1 MNNSQQ
7 QILNAVRERAGAKAT
22 KQSSSKANNNA
33 NNNRSTAKASSV
45 TRADVDKAIS
55 DGNTQKAVQDRRQE
69 NQNDFLGSVGGA
81 LGEAARGINSA
92 YKGAVNT
99 AGGALDS
106 AFDETLAKAL
116 DAAGVKDA
124 DKWMDA
130 EDVGNLV
137 DAGVQ
142 IGTMFLP
149 GGLPAKLAAGAVAAA
164 SNGGEFANALQGVNA
179 YGDKL
184 TDTQRLAAAGSGLLG
199 TGLALTGAGKI
210 GAGVGRDV
218 TGGKGVNALLSA
230 NEGAAQRAGL
240 SGVPDAV
247 AAKAKDAVDAI
258 GDIPSNIKNA
268 ASNLG
273 NSAKAGK
280 GVSGDQGARFAQLEA
295 NEADRMAKLA
305 GEGRKILPENLGAA
319 VRDLR
324 GTQTNE
330 DILKALADGKNLDL
344 ETIALAQE
352 RGILDTQALNK
363 AAEAVK
369 GTVEKHGKAN
379 LGDLIDAG
387 KANLDDLIDAGISKD
402 FKDVFQAVK
411 KGEEVTGNGAKL
423 LAENGKQAGDKVK
436 GLGKFGAGYL
446 GGLTNAILAYAGN
459 GGNFND
465 LDFGQL
471 AGQQT
476 LISALNRGGA
486 GVGSRAAMKG
496 LNRALPNNNY
506 GFAQN
511 AGITNPYASRLAALK
526 STQLGSNMTKDEY
539 GSDVLLGAD
548 LQPDNDDDRDY

>member
-1 MNNSQQ
+1 MSNSQQ

-22 KQSSSKANNNA
+22 KQSSSKANSNA
-33 NNNRSTAKASSV
+33 NNERSTAKASSV
-45 TRADVDKAIS
+45 SRADVDKAIS
-55 DGNTQKAVQDRRQE
+55 EGNTQKAVQDRREE

-116 DAAGVKDA
+116 DAVGVKDA

-130 EDVGNLV
+130 EDAGNLV

-184 TDTQRLAAAGSGLLG
+184 TDAQRLAAAGSGLLG
-199 TGLALTGAGKI
+199 TGLALTGAGKV
-210 GAGVGRDV
+210 GAGVGREV
-218 TGGKGVNALLSA
+218 TGGKGVNALLAA
-230 NEGAAQRAGL
+230 NEEAAQRAGL
-240 SGVPDAV
+240 KNVPKAV
-247 AAKAKDAVDAI
+247 TDKAKDVIDDI
-258 GDIPSNIKNA
+258 QDIPGNLKNA
-268 ASNLG
+268 ANNFK
-273 NSAKAGK
+273 NSSRTGQGLAN
-280 GVSGDQGARFAQLEA
+280 DQGARFAQLEA
-295 NEADRMAKLA
+295 NEADRMSKLA
-305 GEGRKILPENLGAA
+305 GKGRKILPKNMGAA

-352 RGILDTQALNK
+352 RGILDTKALNK
-363 AAEAVK
+363 AAEAIE
-369 GTVEKHGKAN
+369 EKLKKGKADI
-379 LGDLIDAG
+379 GELID
-387 KANLDDLIDAGISKD
+387 KGISKD
-402 FKDVFQAVK
+402 FQDVFQSVK
-411 KGEEVTGNGAKL
+411 KGEEITGDGAKL
-423 LAENGKQAGDKVK
+423 LAENGKQAGDRIK

-446 GGLTNAILAYAGN
+446 GGLTNSLLAYAGN

-465 LDFGQL
+465 LDLGQL

-526 STQLGSNMTKDEY
+526 SAQLGSNMTKDEY
-539 GSDVLLGAD
+539 GSDVLLGAN
-548 LQPDNDDDRDY
+548 LQPDNDDEQDY

>member
-22 KQSSSKANNNA
+22 KQSSSKANNDA
-33 NNNRSTAKASSV
+33 SNNRSTAKASSV
-45 TRADVDKAIS
+45 SRADVDKAIAE
-55 DGNTQKAVQDRRQE
+55 GNTQKAVQDRREE
-69 NQNDFLGSVGGA
+69 NQNDFLGSIGGA

-116 DAAGVKDA
+116 DAVGVKDA

-130 EDVGNLV
+130 EDAGNLV

-149 GGLPAKLAAGAVAAA
+149 GGLPAKLAAGAAAAA

-184 TDTQRLAAAGSGLLG
+184 TDAQRLAAAGSGLLG

-210 GAGVGRDV
+210 GTGAGRDV
-218 TGGKGVNALLSA
+218 ASGKGVNALLAA

-240 SGVPDAV
+240 SGVPNAV
-247 AAKAKDAVDAI
+247 TTKAKDAVDAI
-258 GDIPSNIKNA
+258 TDIPKNIKNA

-273 NSAKAGK
+273 NSVKAGK
-280 GVSGDQGARFAQLEA
+280 GVSGDQAARFAQLEA
-295 NEADRMAKLA
+295 SDADRMAKLT
-305 GEGRKILPENLGAA
+305 GKDRKILPENMGAA
-319 VRDLR
+319 IRDLR
-324 GTQTNE
+324 GVQTNE

-363 AAEAVK
+363 AAEAVGK
-369 GTVEKHGKAN
+369 DLKAGTADIDK
-379 LGDLIDAG
+379 LI
-387 KANLDDLIDAGISKD
+387 KKGISED
-402 FKDVFQAVK
+402 FKDAFESVALGK
-411 KGEEVTGNGAKL
+411 EATGDIAKL
-423 LAENGKQAGDKVK
+423 LAGNGKQLGDKAK
-436 GLGKFGAGYL
+436 ELRNFGAGYL
-446 GGLTNAILAYAGN
+446 GGLTNSILAYAGN

-465 LDFGQL
+465 LDMGQL

-506 GFAQN
+506 SFAQN
-511 AGITNPYASRLAALK
+511 AGIANPYASRLAALK
-526 STQLGSNMTKDEY
+526 STQLGSNLTKDEY
-539 GSDVLLGAD
+539 GSDVLLGAN
-548 LQPDNDDDRDY
+548 LQPENDDERDY

>member
-22 KQSSSKANNNA
+22 KQSSSKANNDA
-33 NNNRSTAKASSV
+33 SNNRSTAKASSAS
-45 TRADVDKAIS
+45 RADVDKAIAE
-55 DGNTQKAVQDRRQE
+55 GNTQKAVQDRREE
-69 NQNDFLGSVGGA
+69 NQNDFLGSIGGA

-116 DAAGVKDA
+116 DAVGVKDA

-130 EDVGNLV
+130 EDAGNLV

-149 GGLPAKLAAGAVAAA
+149 GGLPAKLAAGAAAAA

-184 TDTQRLAAAGSGLLG
+184 TDAQRLAAAGSGLLG

-210 GAGVGRDV
+210 GTGVGRDV
-218 TGGKGVNALLSA
+218 ASGKGVNALLAA

-240 SGVPDAV
+240 SGVPNAV
-247 AAKAKDAVDAI
+247 TTKAKDAVDAI
-258 GDIPSNIKNA
+258 TDIPKNIKNA

-273 NSAKAGK
+273 NSVKAGK
-280 GVSGDQGARFAQLEA
+280 GVSGDQAARFAQLEA
-295 NEADRMAKLA
+295 SDADRMAKLT
-305 GEGRKILPENLGAA
+305 GKDRKILPENMGAA
-319 VRDLR
+319 IRDLR
-324 GTQTNE
+324 GVQTNE

-363 AAEAVK
+363 AAEAVGK
-369 GTVEKHGKAN
+369 DLKAGTADIDK
-379 LGDLIDAG
+379 LI
-387 KANLDDLIDAGISKD
+387 KKGISED
-402 FKDVFQAVK
+402 FKDAFESVALGK
-411 KGEEVTGNGAKL
+411 EATGDIAKL
-423 LAENGKQAGDKVK
+423 LAGNGKQLGDKAK
-436 GLGKFGAGYL
+436 ELRNFGAGYL
-446 GGLTNAILAYAGN
+446 GGLTNSILAYAGN

-465 LDFGQL
+465 LDMGQL

-506 GFAQN
+506 SFAQN
-511 AGITNPYASRLAALK
+511 AGIANPYASRLAALK
-526 STQLGSNMTKDEY
+526 STQLGSNLTKDEY
-539 GSDVLLGAD
+539 GSDVLLGAN
-548 LQPDNDDDRDY
+548 LQPENDDERDY

>member
-1 MNNSQQ
+1 MTNSQQ

-22 KQSSSKANNNA
+22 KQSSSKAKSNA
-33 NNNRSTAKASSV
+33 NNERSASKASSV
-45 TRADVDKAIS
+45 SRADVDKAIS
-55 DGNTQKAVQDRRQE
+55 EGNTQKAVQDRREE

-116 DAAGVKDA
+116 DAVGVKDA

-130 EDVGNLV
+130 EDAGNLV

-184 TDTQRLAAAGSGLLG
+184 TDAQRLAAAGSGLLG
-199 TGLALTGAGKI
+199 TGLALTGAGKV
-210 GAGVGRDV
+210 GAGVGREV

-230 NEGAAQRAGL
+230 NEEAAQRAGL
-240 SGVPDAV
+240 KNVPNAV
-247 AAKAKDAVDAI
+247 ANKAKGVIDDI
-258 GDIPSNIKNA
+258 QDIPGNLKNA
-268 ASNLG
+268 ASNLQNPSKTG
-273 NSAKAGK
+273 QALA
-280 GVSGDQGARFAQLEA
+280 GDQGARFAQLEA
-295 NEADRMAKLA
+295 NEADRMSKLA
-305 GEGRKILPENLGAA
+305 GKGRKILPENMGAA

-330 DILKALADGKNLDL
+330 DILKALADGKGLDL

-352 RGILDTQALNK
+352 RGILDTKALNK
-363 AAEAVK
+363 AAEAIEGK
-369 GTVEKHGKAN
+369 LKQGKADI
-379 LGDLIDAG
+379 GELID
-387 KANLDDLIDAGISKD
+387 KGISKD
-402 FKDVFQAVK
+402 FQDVFKSVK
-411 KGEEVTGNGAKL
+411 NGEEVTGAGAKL
-423 LAENGKQAGDKVK
+423 LAENGKQAGDRVK

-446 GGLTNAILAYAGN
+446 GGLTNSLLAYAGN

-465 LDFGQL
+465 LDLGQL

-496 LNRALPNNNY
+496 LNRALPSNNY

-526 STQLGSNMTKDEY
+526 SAQLGSNMTKDEY
-539 GSDVLLGAD
+539 GSDVLLGAN
-548 LQPDNDDDRDY
+548 LQPDDDNEQDY

>member
-7 QILNAVRERAGAKAT
+7 QILNAVRERAGVKTT
-22 KQSSSKANNNA
+22 KQSSPKANNNA
-33 NNNRSTAKASSV
+33 NSDRSTAKASSV
-45 TRADVDKAIS
+45 SRADVDKAIAE
-55 DGNTQKAVQDRRQE
+55 GNTQKAIQDRREE
-69 NQNDFLGSVGGA
+69 NQNDFLGSIGGA
-81 LGEAARGINSA
+81 LGEAARGINGA

-116 DAAGVKDA
+116 NAAGVKDA

-210 GAGVGRDV
+210 GSGVGRDV
-218 TGGKGVNALLSA
+218 AGGKGVNALLSA
-230 NEGAAQRAGL
+230 NEEAAQRAGL
-240 SGVPDAV
+240 SGVPSAV
-247 AAKAKDAVDAI
+247 KAKAKDAVDSI

-280 GVSGDQGARFAQLEA
+280 GISGDQAARFAQLEA
-295 NEADRMAKLA
+295 SDADRMAKLA
-305 GEGRKILPENLGAA
+305 GEGKKILPENMGAA

-324 GTQTNE
+324 GVQTNE

-352 RGILDTQALNK
+352 RGILDTKSLNK
-363 AAEAVK
+363 AAEAVGK
-369 GTVEKHGKAN
+369 DLKAGTADINK
-379 LGDLIDAG
+379 LI
-387 KANLDDLIDAGISKD
+387 KKGISED
-402 FKDVFQAVK
+402 FKDAFESVVQGK
-411 KGEEVTGNGAKL
+411 EVTGDVAKL
-423 LAENGKQAGDKVK
+423 LADK
-436 GLGKFGAGYL
+436 GEQLGKMKELGNFGAGYL
-446 GGLTNAILAYAGN
+446 GGLGNSILAYAGN

-465 LDFGQL
+465 LDLGQL

-476 LISALNRGGA
+476 IISALNRGGA

>member
-22 KQSSSKANNNA
+22 KQSSSKANNDA
-33 NNNRSTAKASSV
+33 SNNRSTAKASSAS
-45 TRADVDKAIS
+45 RADVDKAIAE
-55 DGNTQKAVQDRRQE
+55 GNTQKAVQDRREE
-69 NQNDFLGSVGGA
+69 NQNDFLGSIGGA

-116 DAAGVKDA
+116 DAVGVKDA

-130 EDVGNLV
+130 EDAGNLV

-149 GGLPAKLAAGAVAAA
+149 GGLPAKLAAGAAAAA

-184 TDTQRLAAAGSGLLG
+184 TDAQRLAAAGSGLLG

-210 GAGVGRDV
+210 GTGVGRDV
-218 TGGKGVNALLSA
+218 ASGKGVNALLAA

-240 SGVPDAV
+240 SGVPNAV
-247 AAKAKDAVDAI
+247 TTKAKDAVDAI
-258 GDIPSNIKNA
+258 TDIPKNIKNA

-273 NSAKAGK
+273 NSVKAGK
-280 GVSGDQGARFAQLEA
+280 GVSGDQAARFAQLEA
-295 NEADRMAKLA
+295 SDADRMAKLT
-305 GEGRKILPENLGAA
+305 GKGRKILPENMGAA
-319 VRDLR
+319 IRDLR
-324 GTQTNE
+324 GVQTNE

-363 AAEAVK
+363 AAEAVGK
-369 GTVEKHGKAN
+369 DLKAGTADIDK
-379 LGDLIDAG
+379 LI
-387 KANLDDLIDAGISKD
+387 KKGISED
-402 FKDVFQAVK
+402 FKDAFESVALGK
-411 KGEEVTGNGAKL
+411 EATGDIAKL
-423 LAENGKQAGDKVK
+423 LAGNGKQLGDKAK
-436 GLGKFGAGYL
+436 ELRNFGAGYL
-446 GGLTNAILAYAGN
+446 GGLTNSILAYAGN

-465 LDFGQL
+465 LDMGQL

-506 GFAQN
+506 SFAQN
-511 AGITNPYASRLAALK
+511 AGIANPYASRLAALK
-526 STQLGSNMTKDEY
+526 STQLGSNLTKDEY
-539 GSDVLLGAD
+539 GSDVLLGAN
-548 LQPDNDDDRDY
+548 LQPENDDERDY

>member
-22 KQSSSKANNNA
+22 KQSSSKANNDA
-33 NNNRSTAKASSV
+33 SNNRSTAKASSAS
-45 TRADVDKAIS
+45 RADVDKAIAE
-55 DGNTQKAVQDRRQE
+55 GNTQKAVQDRREE
-69 NQNDFLGSVGGA
+69 NQNDFLGSIGGA

-116 DAAGVKDA
+116 DAVGVKDA

-130 EDVGNLV
+130 EDAGNLV

-149 GGLPAKLAAGAVAAA
+149 GGLPAKLAAGAAAAA

-184 TDTQRLAAAGSGLLG
+184 TDAQRLAAAGSGLLG

-210 GAGVGRDV
+210 GTGVGRDV
-218 TGGKGVNALLSA
+218 ASGKGVNALLAA

-240 SGVPDAV
+240 SGVSNAV
-247 AAKAKDAVDAI
+247 TTKAKDAVDAI
-258 GDIPSNIKNA
+258 TDIPKNIKNA

-273 NSAKAGK
+273 NSVKAGK
-280 GVSGDQGARFAQLEA
+280 GVSGDQAARFAQLEA
-295 NEADRMAKLA
+295 SDADRMAKLT
-305 GEGRKILPENLGAA
+305 GKDRKILPENMGAA
-319 VRDLR
+319 IRDLR
-324 GTQTNE
+324 GVQTNE

-363 AAEAVK
+363 AAEAVGK
-369 GTVEKHGKAN
+369 DLKAGTADIDK
-379 LGDLIDAG
+379 LI
-387 KANLDDLIDAGISKD
+387 KKGISED
-402 FKDVFQAVK
+402 FKDAFESVALGK
-411 KGEEVTGNGAKL
+411 EATGDIAKL
-423 LAENGKQAGDKVK
+423 LAGNGKQLGDKAK
-436 GLGKFGAGYL
+436 ELRNFGAGYL
-446 GGLTNAILAYAGN
+446 GGLTNSILAYAGN

-465 LDFGQL
+465 LDMGQL

-506 GFAQN
+506 SFAQN
-511 AGITNPYASRLAALK
+511 AGIANPYASRLAALK
-526 STQLGSNMTKDEY
+526 STQLGSNLTKDEY
-539 GSDVLLGAD
+539 GSDVLLGAN
-548 LQPDNDDDRDY
+548 LQPENDDERDY